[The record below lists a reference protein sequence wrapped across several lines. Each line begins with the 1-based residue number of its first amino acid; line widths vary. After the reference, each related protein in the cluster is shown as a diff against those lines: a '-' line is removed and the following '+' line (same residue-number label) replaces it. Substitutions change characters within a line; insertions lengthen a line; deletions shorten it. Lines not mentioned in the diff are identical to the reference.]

1 MELALLGL
9 CTLFLLVCVVQSIFI
24 NANLKELIILL
35 CRVVNN
41 QEAKS
46 HS

>member
-9 CTLFLLVCVVQSIFI
+9 CTLFLLVCAVQSIFI

-41 QEAKS
+41 QESKGRN
-46 HS
+46 